1 MSYRLTDP
9 APVLFN
15 LLGTARA
22 ANGSLTFYE
31 KGTTTPTDTW
41 SDQGLTTPN
50 ANPVPL
56 DASGRAE
63 TEIWMD
69 GEYTVVAKA
78 SDGSTIWTRVVAP
91 EIAPGLAIPSLTG
104 KTSWFLSNNGT
115 DLVWQDILALL
126 LPDPTGSAGYMV
138 VVNADGTGYLL
149 QPVPEP
155 EDPAINIEATSNSIG
170 ETGNTS
176 HRFEQTGSGSA
187 EASNTHTTQAAI
199 VFDEAFTTTPI
210 VIPVPS
216 VASVASGGYLVTVS
230 VISKST
236 TGFTVK
242 FDTND
247 SEGSSANII
256 TPITFDWI
264 AIGRK
269 TIS

>member
-31 KGTTTPTDTW
+31 KGTTTLADTW
-41 SDQGLTTPN
+41 SDQALTIAN
-50 ANPVPL
+50 DNPVPL
-56 DASGRAE
+56 DSSGRAE

-104 KTSWFLSNNGT
+104 KTGWFLSNNGT

-155 EDPAINIEATSNSIG
+155 EDPAIDVASNNVVTFGMS
-170 ETGNTS
+170 TGDKWMI
-176 HRFEQTGSGSA
+176 QKGSGSA
-187 EASNTHTTQAAI
+187 PASGTNQTTLAITFTPAFKSGTTPHVNITPAPGTQSGGPVVPYVTSTPTASGFTAGFDVAEGATSGQNITSPVAFLWEASG
-199 VFDEAFTTTPI
+199 VYD
-210 VIPVPS
+210 
-216 VASVASGGYLVTVS
+216 G
-230 VISKST
+230 
-236 TGFTVK
+236 
-242 FDTND
+242 
-247 SEGSSANII
+247 
-256 TPITFDWI
+256 
-264 AIGRK
+264 
-269 TIS
+269 

>member
-50 ANPVPL
+50 ENPVPL

-63 TEIWMD
+63 TEIWLD

-78 SDGSTIWTRVVAP
+78 SDGSPIWTRVVAP

-104 KTSWFLSNNGT
+104 KTGWFLSNNGT

-155 EDPAINIEATSNSIG
+155 EDPAIDVASNNVVTFGMSTGDKWMIQKGTGTAPATGTFKTSVPVTFSPAFKSGTVPFVAI
-170 ETGNTS
+170 TPLNT
-176 HRFEQTGSGSA
+176 QPDGGPMVAYADGAPTASGFTPTFDVAEGDSA
-187 EASNTHTTQAAI
+187 SPNVTAPVTFLWEASG
-199 VFDEAFTTTPI
+199 VYD
-210 VIPVPS
+210 
-216 VASVASGGYLVTVS
+216 G
-230 VISKST
+230 
-236 TGFTVK
+236 
-242 FDTND
+242 
-247 SEGSSANII
+247 
-256 TPITFDWI
+256 
-264 AIGRK
+264 
-269 TIS
+269 